1 VAREHGKAGRFLI
14 GIASGGTAEPL
25 PFIAQWSI
33 DLATDMADVTA
44 MGDTNHV
51 VVAGLPSAKG
61 SVSGFFDGATN
72 QTYTAA
78 VDGVAR
84 KFYLYPDF
92 TVTATYFFGT
102 CNIDYKLDSSVTD
115 AVKLSA
121 NWAAASQ
128 VQRVG

>member
-1 VAREHGKAGRFLI
+1 MAREHGKAGRVLI

-33 DLATDMADVTA
+33 DFGTDMADVTA
-44 MGDTNHV
+44 MGDANHV
-51 VVAGLPSAKG
+51 SVAGLPGAKG
-61 SVSGFFDGATN
+61 SFSGFFDGATN

-92 TVTATYFFGT
+92 TVITTYFFGT
-102 CNIDYKLDSSVTD
+102 VNVDYKLDSSVTD

-128 VQRVG
+128 VARVG